1 MATRE
6 GTWDYRDRFGDSF
19 GRTYFRRFGPGVV
32 SSLGAG
38 TYLGDPTDEVDARYH
53 DALTWAF
60 DHGVNLVDTAVNYR
74 HQRSERVVGEAVR
87 DADADRESIV
97 VATKGGF
104 VPFDRERP
112 ADPGA
117 YVREEFVESG
127 LVDREDLA
135 RGSHAI
141 APGFVDAMVERS
153 LSNLDLDA
161 IDLYYVHNPETQL
174 TERDASAV
182 YDQLEAT
189 FERLEER
196 RLSGDIGA
204 YGVATW
210 QAFRVPRDHPQ
221 YLSLSEILSRAEA
234 AADAAGAEETGFA
247 AVQLPFNV
255 TMADAF
261 SLAAQG
267 RRAGEGGGADAGD
280 EDGGGADGGDR
291 SALEL
296 AHELGVDVFTSASIA
311 QGDLAAELPAHVVD
325 ELSGDTP
332 AQRAINFARS
342 APGVT
347 CSLVGMSRREH
358 VEENLAAGTFDPL
371 GARAFDA
378 VFE

>member
-1 MATRE
+1 MATRR

-38 TYLGDPTDEVDARYH
+38 TYLGDPTDEVDARYR
-53 DALTWAF
+53 DALTWAL

-74 HQRSERVVGEAVR
+74 HQRSERAVGEAVR
-87 DADADRESIV
+87 DADVDRESVV

-112 ADPGA
+112 DDPGA

-127 LVDREDLA
+127 LVDVADLA
-135 RGSHAI
+135 RGSHSI

-153 LSNLDLDA
+153 LSNLDLET

-174 TERDASAV
+174 TERDADAV

-196 RLSGDIGA
+196 RLADDIGA

-210 QAFRVPRDHPQ
+210 QAFRVARDHPQ
-221 YLSLSEILSRAEA
+221 YLSLSEVVSRAEA
-234 AADAAGAEETGFA
+234 AAESAGAEETGFTA
-247 AVQLPFNV
+247 IQLPFNV

-261 SLAAQG
+261 SVAAQG
-267 RRAGEGGGADAGD
+267 DGDGE
-280 EDGGGADGGDR
+280 DR

-296 AHELGVDVFTSASIA
+296 AHELGIDVFTSASIA
-311 QGDLAAELPAHVVD
+311 QGELAAELPAHVVD

>member
-1 MATRE
+1 MATRA

-38 TYLGDPTDEVDARYH
+38 TYLGDPTDEVDERYR
-53 DALTWAF
+53 DALTWAL
-60 DHGVNLVDTAVNYR
+60 DHGVNLLDTAVNYR

-87 DADADRESIV
+87 DADADRESVV

-112 ADPGA
+112 DDPGA
-117 YVREEFVESG
+117 YVREEFVRTG
-127 LVDREDLA
+127 LVDAADLA
-135 RGSHAI
+135 RGSHSI
-141 APGFVDAMVERS
+141 APGFVDAMVDRS
-153 LSNLDLDA
+153 LSNLDLDT

-174 TERDASAV
+174 TERDAGAV

-196 RLSGDIGA
+196 RLADDIGA

-234 AADAAGAEETGFA
+234 AAESAGAAETGFA
-247 AVQLPFNV
+247 AIQLPFNV
-255 TMADAF
+255 VMADAF
-261 SLAAQG
+261 SVAAQG
-267 RRAGEGGGADAGD
+267 GEEAGGD
-280 EDGGGADGGDR
+280 DGGGSADAGGDR

-296 AHELGVDVFTSASIA
+296 AHELGLDVFTSASIA
-311 QGDLAAELPAHVVD
+311 QGDLAAELPEHVVD

>member
-1 MATRE
+1 MATRD
-6 GTWDYRDRFGDSF
+6 GTWDYRGRFGDSF

-32 SSLGAG
+32 SSVGAG
-38 TYLGDPTDEVDARYH
+38 TYLGDPTDDVDARYR

-60 DHGVNLVDTAVNYR
+60 DHGINLVDTAVNYR

-87 DADADRESIV
+87 DAETDRESIV

-112 ADPGA
+112 DDPGA
-117 YVREEFVESG
+117 YVRREFVETG
-127 LVDREDLA
+127 LVDRDDLA
-135 RGSHAI
+135 RGSHSI

-153 LSNLDLDA
+153 LSNLDLET

-174 TERDASAV
+174 AERDASAV
-182 YDQLEAT
+182 YDRLEAT

-196 RLSGDIGA
+196 RLADDIGA

-221 YLSLSEILSRAEA
+221 YLSLSEVVARAEA
-234 AADAAGAEETGFA
+234 AAESAGAEETGFA

-261 SLAAQG
+261 SMRAQAG
-267 RRAGEGGGADAGD
+267 REDVD
-280 EDGGGADGGDR
+280 EDGTGENGASGEAASDR
-291 SALEL
+291 SVLEL
-296 AHELGVDVFTSASIA
+296 AQELGLDVFTSASIA
-311 QGDLAAELPAHVVD
+311 QGDLAARLPEHVVD